1 MHRDGLRRW
10 ALHVATLPFLLNAA
24 SRISPVCAQTISAA
38 ATARYQVATEHNVAA
53 KMRDGVTLRADIYRP
68 RAEGKF
74 PVLLERTPYD
84 KTSEA
89 GFGVKGAERGYVV
102 VIQDTRGRYASEGE
116 WYTFKN
122 EADDGYDTVEW
133 AAALPYADGK
143 VGMFG
148 GSYVGATQFW
158 AAIAHPP
165 HLAGIAPDVTA
176 SNYHDGWTY
185 QGGAFEQWFNQSWA
199 SGLAEDTLR
208 RVSGRMST
216 PLEWRRVLPLTDYPL
231 LAVPDL
237 KTLAPYYADW
247 LAHPSYDDYW
257 KALSIE
263 EHYGQIEV
271 PVFTLAAWYDIFLGG
286 SLRNFELLKSK
297 AGSERARRGQRLLV
311 GLGGHAGGW
320 EQRKIGDVDFGE
332 RAPFDGDR
340 LVLDWYD
347 RLLKGIPNA
356 SAGGKPVRI
365 FVMGRNGWRDEDD
378 WPLARAKTTKY
389 FLASGGEANSSAGNG
404 VLTTD
409 APASGLP
416 AAQRKDTF
424 EYDPANPVP
433 TIGGP
438 LCCRGELLKPG
449 PFDQKAAEQRRDV
462 LVYST
467 AVLAKDLEVT
477 GPVTAELWVSSSAVD
492 TDITAK
498 LVDVAPNG
506 FAQNLTEG
514 ILRLRYR
521 DSAERPEPLKPGT
534 VYKVKLDL
542 WATSNVFLAGHRIRF
557 EVSSSN
563 FPRFDRNLNTG
574 EEQAHASR
582 MVKASNTVVHD
593 REHPSALILPV
604 VPEDRLREGGI

>member
-1 MHRDGLRRW
+1 MDRIGKRVFSLG
-10 ALHVATLPFLLNAA
+10 VAVLSFLL
-24 SRISPVCAQTISAA
+24 SGSGGKDLVYAQA
-38 ATARYQVATEHNVAA
+38 ATAAAPARYEVVLEHNVAA

-84 KTSEA
+84 KTGERE
-89 GFGVKGAERGYVV
+89 FGTKGAARGYVV
-102 VIQDTRGRYASEGE
+102 VVQDTRGRYASEGE

-122 EADDGYDTVEW
+122 EANDGYDTVEW

-199 SGLAEDTLR
+199 SGLTEDTLR
-208 RVSGRMST
+208 RASSRITT
-216 PLEWRRVLPLTDYPL
+216 PLEWRSVLPLADYPL
-231 LAVPDL
+231 RAAPDM
-237 KTLAPYYADW
+237 KALAPYYADW
-247 LAHPSYDDYW
+247 LAHPSYDQYW

-263 EHYGQIEV
+263 EHYARIHV
-271 PVFTLAAWYDIFLGG
+271 PVFNLAAWYDIFLGG
-286 SLRNFELLKSK
+286 SLRNYEFMKSK
-297 AGSERARRGQRLLV
+297 AGSEAARKGQRLLV

-332 RAPFDGDR
+332 KAPFDGDA

-347 RLLKGIPNA
+347 MLLKGVHNA
-356 SAGGKPVRI
+356 FAGGKPVRI
-365 FVMGRNGWRDEDD
+365 FVMGRNEWRDEDD
-378 WPLARAKTTKY
+378 WPLARAKETKY
-389 FLASGGEANSSAGNG
+389 FLHSGGDANSAAGNG
-404 VLTTD
+404 VLSTD
-409 APASGLP
+409 APASGLA
-416 AAQRKDTF
+416 AAQTKDTF

-438 LCCRGELLKPG
+438 LCCRGDLLKAG
-449 PFDQKAAEQRRDV
+449 PFDQKTSEERKDV

-467 AVLAKDLEVT
+467 AALAKDVEVT

-521 DSAERPEPLKPGT
+521 DSQERPEPLKPGA
-534 VYKVKLDL
+534 VYKVTVDL
-542 WATSNVFLAGHRIRF
+542 WATSNVFLAGHKIRLD
-557 EVSSSN
+557 VSSSN

-574 EEQAHASR
+574 EEQARATR
-582 MVKASNTVVHD
+582 TAKATNSVVHD
-593 REHPSALILPV
+593 KEHPSALILPV
-604 VPEDRLREGGI
+604 VP